1 MSTARCRTGEKQIY
15 LSAGSEK
22 PQRHPHARVAIKK
35 VHAICIPPFT
45 FISTSEMADIGA
57 YTSRHLESDVIVRSD
72 VTLIDVVHADK
83 CAARI
88 VRHHTLKKINARN

>member
-1 MSTARCRTGEKQIY
+1 
-15 LSAGSEK
+15 
-22 PQRHPHARVAIKK
+22 
-35 VHAICIPPFT
+35 
-45 FISTSEMADIGA
+45 MADIGA
-57 YTSRHLESDVIVRSD
+57 YTSRHLESDVIVESD